1 MAIDFSDAFALL
13 RSTLAQWGLQSL
25 EQDVRGY
32 LETGDSVDVAIMKLR
47 ETDTYKK
54 RFKANQD
61 RIAKGIAPLSEAEYI
76 STENT
81 YRQLMRSYG
90 LPEGFYDSQDDFQ
103 KFLSNDVSPQELR
116 DKVVLATEK
125 YINAPSD
132 VRDQFIRFGLN
143 PSEAIATIL
152 DPTVAEP
159 LIRQRLTAVGLA
171 AEAARAFG
179 ERERLTQER
188 ALELARQGLSE
199 DEARKGFGDLAGR
212 QDNDLALARR
222 QGADVSTEDLENEAL
237 FGRRNA
243 GLDRARNQEQAD
255 FRGNYVGTE
264 TGFERSARGLY

>member
-1 MAIDFSDAFALL
+1 MAIDFTDAFALL
-13 RSTLAQWGLQSL
+13 RSTLEQWGLSSL

-47 ETDTYKK
+47 ETETYKR

-103 KFLSNDVSPQELR
+103 RFLANDVSPQELR
-116 DKVVLATEK
+116 DKVVLAAER
-125 YINAPSD
+125 YINAPTD
-132 VRDQFIRFGLN
+132 VKDQFIRFGMT

-152 DPTVAEP
+152 DPQVAEP
-159 LIRQRLTAVGLA
+159 LIRQRVTAIGLA

-179 ERERLTQER
+179 ERERLGIDR
-188 ALELARQGLSE
+188 AMELAQIGVTE
-199 DEARKGFGDLAGR
+199 GEARKAFGDLAGR
-212 QDNDLALARR
+212 QENDLNLARR
-222 QGADVSTEDLENEAL
+222 QGQDVNTRDLEDEAL
-237 FGRRNA
+237 LGKRNV
-243 GLDRARNQEQAD
+243 GLDRARVQEQAD
-255 FRGNYVGTE
+255 FRGSYVGTE